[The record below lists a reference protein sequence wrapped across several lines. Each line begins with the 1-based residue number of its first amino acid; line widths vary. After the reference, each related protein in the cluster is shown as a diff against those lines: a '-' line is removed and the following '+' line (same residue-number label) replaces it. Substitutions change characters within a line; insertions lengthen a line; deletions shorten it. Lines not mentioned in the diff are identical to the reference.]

1 MSTRELTADTFEQ
14 TVVGEGIVLVDFWAE
29 WCGPCKQFGPIFEAA
44 SDKHPDIVFAK
55 VDTEAEQQLAGEA
68 GITSIPTLMLFRD
81 GLLLFNQAG
90 ALPPQALEGVIQ
102 QARELDMDAIRAQI
116 AAAEAN
122 PDELDL
128 DSFAAEHAGGGYVL
142 DVREEQEYAAGHVPG
157 AVHIPMN
164 DVPQR
169 LAEVPTDRRVSVI
182 CASGGRSRAIADYLQ
197 ANGVDAVNVSDGTAG
212 WAQRGWPLEQ

>member
-44 SDKHPDIVFAK
+44 SDKHPDIVFGK
-55 VDTEAEQQLAGEA
+55 VDTEAEQALAGEA

-116 AAAEAN
+116 AEAEAN

-142 DVREEQEYAAGHVPG
+142 DVREQEEFTAGHVPG

-197 ANGVDAVNVSDGTAG
+197 ANGVDAVNVSDGTVG